1 MRKFVVNCTKIY
13 NGSMEVEANNETE
26 AVQLAQEKLNNNVNC
41 IDWEFGE
48 GTADYVDY
56 EE

>member
-1 MRKFVVNCTKIY
+1 
-13 NGSMEVEANNETE
+13 MEVEANNETE
-26 AVQLAQEKLNNNVNC
+26 AVQIAQEKLNNNVNC

-56 EE
+56 EEYTE